1 MLARE
6 IRINYSWN
14 CSDSVYEISIPNIS
28 GKRVMMNVT
37 HWPDCFINKNF
48 PKSADSTSDPDTPQV
63 NQLTPP
69 SPPPNNTRPQNNTPF
84 SSDMDNLI
92 YVQEHKIAIVAWVYN
107 AQ

>member
-1 MLARE
+1 
-6 IRINYSWN
+6 
-14 CSDSVYEISIPNIS
+14 
-28 GKRVMMNVT
+28 MNVT

-107 AQ
+107 AQWLVYYDQFISFPFLKKILRFLCFIIV